1 MNRNYKIL
9 MFISLFMLLQTIAY
23 SQNNNANSIVKLQ
36 TENNIKEN
44 KEEKNYWMAAGQ
56 VMAINTFALLQARY
70 ISDEHWSKI
79 SFKSIKN
86 NFNKGFVW
94 DDNTFGMNQFLHPYH
109 GSAYFNAA
117 RSNGLSFWE
126 SAPYAFGGSLI
137 WESAFE
143 VELPAY
149 NDLINTTLS
158 GIILGEITYRMSNQ
172 IIDES
177 TVGFERFTREFT
189 AFLINPIHGLNRL
202 VKGKMWRDG
211 NNKIKTNSFIKLSL
225 GLNSLFINRKLSEGY
240 AYIFTAFDLDYGNK
254 FSVSAHKNPFDY
266 IKIHSEISFTNSD
279 NIIGI
284 SASGVLWDWRIR
296 SLNTSKYIFG
306 LYKEFDYLENIIY
319 KFTATSLAAELTN
332 KKVFTK
338 SSYLQS
344 SIGLSAIFMGGTN
357 SIYSK
362 EVLMNYNLGPG
373 LGFRVSAELELS
385 KSLSVNFKYK
395 QYWIYVVNGVSS
407 NEFIGLFNLGINYSI
422 LKNNSVGFNVVLYER
437 YGIYSNFP
445 DVHSVNASARIFTI
459 FYL

>member
-1 MNRNYKIL
+1 MNSKIIYIL
-9 MFISLFMLLQTIAY
+9 NILLIINASLNSQTNMDSDY
-23 SQNNNANSIVKLQ
+23 S
-36 TENNIKEN
+36 
-44 KEEKNYWMAAGQ
+44 EKNYWSAAGE
-56 VMAINTFALLQARY
+56 VLAVNTWVLLQARY

-86 NFNKGFVW
+86 NFKKGFVW

-109 GSAYFNAA
+109 GSAYFNSA
-117 RSNGLSFWE
+117 RSNGLTFWE
-126 SAPYAFGGSLI
+126 SAPYAFGGSLM
-137 WESAFE
+137 WEYAYE

-149 NDLINTTLS
+149 NDLINTTIS
-158 GIILGEITYRMSNQ
+158 GIILGEISYRISNL

-177 TVGFERFTREFT
+177 TIGFERFSREFT
-189 AFLINPIHGLNRL
+189 AFIINPVQGVNRFIQ
-202 VKGKMWRDG
+202 GKMWKDG
-211 NNKIKTNSFIKLSL
+211 KNKFKSNSFVKLSL
-225 GLNSLFINRKLSEGY
+225 GLNSLFINRKLSESY
-240 AYIFTAFDLDYGNK
+240 AYIFSAFDLDYGNK

-319 KFTATSLAAELTN
+319 KFTATSLAAELSN
-332 KKVFTK
+332 KKIF
-338 SSYLQS
+338 SNNSYLQS

-373 LGFRVSAELELS
+373 LGVRLSAELELS
-385 KSLSVNFKYK
+385 KSLSINFKYK

-407 NEFIGLFNLGINYSI
+407 NEFIGLFNLGLNYSI
-422 LKNNSVGFNVVLYER
+422 HKNYSLGFNLVLYER

-445 DVHSVNASARIFTI
+445 DVHSINASARFFTI
-459 FYL
+459 LYL

>member
-1 MNRNYKIL
+1 MNRNIKI
-9 MFISLFMLLQTIAY
+9 FIYIALFIFLQNFNY
-23 SQNNNANSIVKLQ
+23 SQNSKVNINLQ
-36 TENNIKEN
+36 IENNHKEN
-44 KEEKNYWMAAGQ
+44 KKEKNYWLAAGE
-56 VMAINTFALLQARY
+56 VFAINTLVLLQARY

-86 NFNKGFVW
+86 NFKKGFVW

-117 RSNGLSFWE
+117 RSNGLTYWE
-126 SAPYAFGGSLI
+126 SAPYAFGGSLM
-137 WESAFE
+137 WEYAYE

-149 NDLINTTLS
+149 NDLINTTIS
-158 GIILGEITYRMSNQ
+158 GIILGEISYRISNL

-177 TVGFERFTREFT
+177 TIGFERFSREFT
-189 AFLINPIHGLNRL
+189 AFIINPVKGLNRFIQ
-202 VKGKMWRDG
+202 GKMWKAG
-211 NNKIKTNSFIKLSL
+211 NNKFKTNSFVKLSL
-225 GLNSLFINRKLSEGY
+225 GINSLFINRKLSESY

-254 FSVSAHKNPFDY
+254 FSVSSHKNPFDY
-266 IKIHSEISFTNSD
+266 IKIHSEISFTNSE

-306 LYKEFDYLENIIY
+306 LYKEFDYLENIMY

-332 KKVFTK
+332 KKIF
-338 SSYLQS
+338 SNNSYLQS

-373 LGFRVSAELELS
+373 LGVRLSAELELS
-385 KSLSVNFKYK
+385 KSLSINFKYK
-395 QYWIYVVNGVSS
+395 QYWIYVVNGLSS
-407 NEFIGLFNLGINYSI
+407 NEFIGLLNLGVNYSI
-422 LKNNSVGFNVVLYER
+422 LKNNSLGFNILLYER
-437 YGIYSNFP
+437 YGIYSNYP
-445 DVHSVNASARIFTI
+445 DVHSINASARLFTI

>member
-1 MNRNYKIL
+1 MYSNILSILKIL
-9 MFISLFMLLQTIAY
+9 LIMSTSLNSQAY
-23 SQNNNANSIVKLQ
+23 LNPNYSDK
-36 TENNIKEN
+36 KEN
-44 KEEKNYWMAAGQ
+44 EKNYWLAAGE
-56 VMAINTFALLQARY
+56 VMAINTFVLLKARY
-70 ISDEHWSKI
+70 MEDENWSKI

-126 SAPYAFGGSLI
+126 SAPFAFGGSLI
-137 WESAFE
+137 WEAAFE

-158 GIILGEITYRMSNQ
+158 GIILGEITYRISNQ

-189 AFLINPIHGLNRL
+189 AFLINPVHGINRL
-202 VKGKMWRDG
+202 FKGKMWNDG
-211 NNKIKTNSFIKLSL
+211 VKKGKTNLNTKLSL
-225 GLNSLFINRKLSEGY
+225 GVNSLFVNRKLSESY

-254 FSVSAHKNPFDY
+254 LSVSDHKKPFDY

-284 SASGVLWDWRIR
+284 SASGVLWDWKIR
-296 SLNTSKYIFG
+296 TNKNVLGF
-306 LYKEFDYLENIIY
+306 YKEFDYLENIVY

-332 KKVFTK
+332 KTIF
-338 SSYLQS
+338 SNNSYLQS
-344 SIGLSAIFMGGTN
+344 SIGISAIFMGGTN
-357 SIYSK
+357 SRYSK

-373 LGFRVSAELELS
+373 LGIRFFADLELS
-385 KSLSVNFKYK
+385 NSLSLNFKYK
-395 QYWIYVVNGVSS
+395 QYWIYVVNGISS
-407 NEFIGLFNLGINYSI
+407 NEFIGLFNLGLNYS
-422 LKNNSVGFNVVLYER
+422 LFKNNSLGFNLVLYER

-459 FYL
+459 LYL